1 MEQVCHNDLTSKN
14 FFIYTLI
21 KRILYFY
28 AYFLFYKAMRGKLKN
43 EDEQLEKTK
52 IIGQRQRFS
61 LFKNRQNV

>member
-1 MEQVCHNDLTSKN
+1 MEQVCHNDLTSK
-14 FFIYTLI
+14 I
-21 KRILYFY
+21 
-28 AYFLFYKAMRGKLKN
+28 FLFYKAMRGKLKN